1 VRGKNGGSKMSNE
14 QFDVFIA
21 MLEEALYDMML
32 ENE

>member
-1 VRGKNGGSKMSNE
+1 MSNE

-32 ENE
+32 ENEWGQI